1 MALDLVARG
10 PSPPRPSSTCGAPS
24 GAETAVFRRADAL
37 AVPDRRTR
45 FFRALMAVGLWG
57 LTALPMLLGAQRCT
71 IAKVFHRPCPG
82 CGMTRAVDLM
92 LVGQWRASLHMHPLA
107 LPMLVA
113 GGVFAAS
120 TIWTTYRY
128 GWPLVHKSVLGK
140 TALALLALTYL
151 ASLALWVF
159 RAFGYFGG
167 PVPV

>member
-1 MALDLVARG
+1 MSLDLVARG
-10 PSPPRPSSTCGAPS
+10 SSPRPLPS
-24 GAETAVFRRADAL
+24 RTEPAVFTGPVTR

-57 LTALPMLLGAQRCT
+57 LTALPTLLGTQRCT

-82 CGMTRAVDLM
+82 CGMTRAVDL
-92 LVGQWRASLHMHPLA
+92 LLAGQWRASLQMHPLA
-107 LPMLVA
+107 VPMLVA

-120 TIWTTYRY
+120 TIWTTYQC
-128 GWPLVHKSVLGK
+128 GWPLVHKSALGK

-151 ASLALWVF
+151 ASIALWVF
-159 RAFGYFGG
+159 RSFGYFGG